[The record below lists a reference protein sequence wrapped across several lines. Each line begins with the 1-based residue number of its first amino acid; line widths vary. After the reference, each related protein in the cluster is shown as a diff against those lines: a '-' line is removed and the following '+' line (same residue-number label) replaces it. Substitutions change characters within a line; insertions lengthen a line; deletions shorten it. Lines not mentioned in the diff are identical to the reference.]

1 MTAALD
7 EIVHELRD
15 SDRQER
21 IELLIDLA
29 KELPRL
35 PDRLAQF
42 KDEAH
47 RVPECQ
53 SPVFLVVERGEDD
66 RVALFADA
74 PIEAPT
80 VRGFVSMLVSGL
92 DGARPSEI
100 LAVPDDLIERS
111 GMPEILGM
119 LRVRGLHGVL
129 GRLKRMVANAAEPE
143 SARASS
149 VAIDP
154 DLCHPR

>member
-1 MTAALD
+1 MPAALD
-7 EIVHELRD
+7 SIIAELQD
-15 SDRQER
+15 ADRQER
-21 IELLIDLA
+21 IEMLIDLA
-29 KELPRL
+29 KGLPPL

-42 KDEAH
+42 KDESH

-53 SPVFLVVERGEDD
+53 SPVFLIAEVHND

-80 VRGFVSMLVSGL
+80 VRGFVAILVEGL
-92 DGARPSEI
+92 NGASPAEVLS
-100 LAVPDDLIERS
+100 VSDDLIERT

-129 GRLKRMVANAAEPE
+129 RRLKTTVA
-143 SARASS
+143 R
-149 VAIDP
+149 VALP
-154 DLCHPR
+154 TSLA